1 MNENKTEPMHG
12 EKCCGIRLFEYLPA
26 ADGGGTDAGKACCL
40 IKRFWL
46 EHNGETQTDA
56 EARADL
62 CAWTAEGH
70 RFFFILPKDGAE
82 LSPVGFAH
90 LGSRG
95 AAADWLEDLFIRPE
109 FQGRGIGSE
118 AIKLLESTVKQYS
131 ESMYI
136 EAAARNERAIR
147 LYRRLGYDCLNTV
160 TIRKDFEPEKFETL
174 HKETLLG
181 ETFDVRRYK
190 R

>member
-1 MNENKTEPMHG
+1 MRIKLNRCTAKN
-12 EKCCGIRLFEYLPA
+12 A
-26 ADGGGTDAGKACCL
+26 AGSGFLSICPLRTA
-40 IKRFWL
+40 
-46 EHNGETQTDA
+46 A
-56 EARADL
+56 ERMADL

-82 LSPVGFAH
+82 LNPVGFAH

-95 AAADWLEDLFIRPE
+95 AAADWLEDLFILPE

>member
-1 MNENKTEPMHG
+1 MRIKLNRCTAKN
-12 EKCCGIRLFEYLPA
+12 A
-26 ADGGGTDAGKACCL
+26 AGSGFLSICPLRTAGGTDAGKACCL

-82 LSPVGFAH
+82 LNPVGFAH

-95 AAADWLEDLFIRPE
+95 AAADWLEDLFILPE

-136 EAAARNERAIR
+136 EAAAAMNAQFGFIAG
-147 LYRRLGYDCLNTV
+147 LV
-160 TIRKDFEPEKFETL
+160 TTA
-174 HKETLLG
+174 
-181 ETFDVRRYK
+181 
-190 R
+190 

>member
-1 MNENKTEPMHG
+1 MEKNDLNEKKTEPMHG

-26 ADGGGTDAGKACCL
+26 ADGGDGTDAGKACCL

-95 AAADWLEDLFIRPE
+95 AAADWLEDLFILPE
-109 FQGRGIGSE
+109 FQEIGR
-118 AIKLLESTVKQYS
+118 AHV
-131 ESMYI
+131 
-136 EAAARNERAIR
+136 
-147 LYRRLGYDCLNTV
+147 
-160 TIRKDFEPEKFETL
+160 
-174 HKETLLG
+174 
-181 ETFDVRRYK
+181 
-190 R
+190 